1 MHVLIT
7 DAYISS
13 VFLDYCDSI
22 YKYYWMLINVFL
34 CICLWGGLLGSEN
47 SCPFKNLTHT
57 FHIFLALTVSLSVL
71 FSATLSCFGSRF
83 LYPYSFLYYTF
94 PFPLS
99 FSTFHRF
106 NLGISHFSDRR
117 FYSVQPQP
125 SVTSQP
131 CFSTFT
137 SVFLPLKHCTKHF
150 FPIAYKACVCSS
162 VHVTCLSVRSMSMPW
177 FQGAAGLARQ
187 SPALPL
193 REMSTFCLRR
203 FLKASAITITPS
215 YVSAEVYYRKR
226 GSWKGQY
233 IHIQ

>member
-1 MHVLIT
+1 MFF
-7 DAYISS
+7 Y
-13 VFLDYCDSI
+13 VFVCE
-22 YKYYWMLINVFL
+22 VG
-34 CICLWGGLLGSEN
+34 CWGLRTF
-47 SCPFKNLTHT
+47 CPFKNLT

-83 LYPYSFLYYTF
+83 LYPYR
-94 PFPLS
+94 FPLLHLS
-99 FSTFHRF
+99 
-106 NLGISHFSDRR
+106 ISPVI
-117 FYSVQPQP
+117 FYLPSIQIWAFRIFQIIDYCSVQPQP

-131 CFSTFT
+131 CFSTSI

-150 FPIAYKACVCSS
+150 SPLSYKACVCSS

-187 SPALPL
+187 SPALPM

-215 YVSAEVYYRKR
+215 YVRAEVYYRKR